1 MDGDVRR
8 INTSPWKCVL
18 NIDRGSNV
26 ALPLGMLLEILQCNP
41 SLGIYQHLTYLTC
54 NVEFSPTLSK
64 NIK

>member
-18 NIDRGSNV
+18 NIDRGSNA
-26 ALPLGMLLEILQCNP
+26 ALPLGMLLEILQCNA
-41 SLGIYQHLTYLTC
+41 SLGIYQYFTC